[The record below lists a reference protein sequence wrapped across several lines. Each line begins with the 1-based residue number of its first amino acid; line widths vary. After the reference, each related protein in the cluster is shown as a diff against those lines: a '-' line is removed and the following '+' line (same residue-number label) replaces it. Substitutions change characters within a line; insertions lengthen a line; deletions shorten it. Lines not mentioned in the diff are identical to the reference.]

1 MIPEKDCEEILKG
14 IGEVKMTPQAESM
27 VNQVVTE
34 INDKILYQIRE
45 EGIKKGRKE
54 GREEGREDA
63 IIDIASK
70 LKDVLSDEEISMR
83 TGLSLSKV
91 RKL

>member
-34 INDKILYQIRE
+34 INDKILYQNRE
-45 EGIKKGRKE
+45 EGIRRRYKKR
-54 GREEGREDA
+54 
-63 IIDIASK
+63 
-70 LKDVLSDEEISMR
+70 
-83 TGLSLSKV
+83 
-91 RKL
+91 